1 MNCFNHPGIVALGH
15 CKACAKGLYRE
26 CIVDLGH
33 GLSCK
38 GEHEATVQ
46 LYHDMLKRNQRMV
59 AAAPKNILIAPIFYA
74 FMGAVFIA
82 WGLSSPSGMLDF
94 TVILGVGFLVFAFAC
109 YRQSRKAIARRT

>member
-1 MNCFNHPGIVALGH
+1 M
-15 CKACAKGLYRE
+15 CKACAKGLCHQ

-46 LYHDMLKRNQRMV
+46 LYNDMLKRNQRII
-59 AAAPKNILIAPIFYA
+59 AAAPRNILVAPIFYA

-82 WGLSSPSGMLDF
+82 WGLTSPRGMLDF
-94 TVILGVGFLVFAFAC
+94 TVILGVGFLIFALVS
-109 YRQSRKAIARRT
+109 YRQARKAISRRA